1 MCPLVVGVGKRV
13 RVAMKALDHSET
25 ALLELLAIEP
35 VAFLPERHRPVIK
48 RLGKLGL
55 VVRWKNRWYPTAAG
69 IAQTGR
75 TVH

>member
-1 MCPLVVGVGKRV
+1 M
-13 RVAMKALDHSET
+13 AALDHSET

-35 VAFLPERHRPVIK
+35 VSFLPPRHR
-48 RLGKLGL
+48 RLIRRLDRLGL

-69 IAQTGR
+69 IAHTGR